1 MKDLSILVLD
11 DEKAIREEILEYLTE
26 DGYSLFEAD
35 RPSKAFRIMEEE
47 IIDVIILDIQL
58 PEMDGLVV
66 LQKIKETNDH
76 IEVIMITGHGDMDAV
91 IKAMRLGAMEFFTK
105 PFRLLDMKAAIQRSR
120 RFVELSNRLKE
131 ANLGYSL
138 LSKELQESVGHQI
151 MGNSVAIRKAVDLM
165 QKVAKSDTTSVLI
178 TGESGT
184 GKELVARGIH
194 YLSNRKKNLFCPVNC
209 SAIPDTLFE
218 SEFFGHKKGSFTGAM
233 EDKIGWFEIA
243 NGGTLFLDEVVEM
256 QPQMQAKLLRV
267 LEDRKVQRIG
277 SHIEIE
283 VDTRILAATNKNISE
298 LVENHKFRTD
308 LFYRLNSF
316 IINMPPLRERRE
328 DIPILLHHFLGY
340 YSNKFNKNL
349 PEVDSTVYKLL
360 SQYDFP
366 GNVREL
372 RNMVER
378 AIILSDGKRMKV
390 RDFSIGEL
398 PQDQISAGEEVFD
411 LEVLEKRPILR
422 ALEKSD
428 YKKVEAAQLL
438 NITRQALDRR
448 MEKYNLLF

>member
-11 DEKAIREEILEYLTE
+11 DEKAIREEILEFLTE
-26 DGYSLFEAD
+26 DGYSLFEAE
-35 RPSKAFRIMEEE
+35 RPSRAFAIMEEE
-47 IIDVIILDIQL
+47 IIDVIILDLQL
-58 PEMDGLVV
+58 PEMDGLSV
-66 LQKIKETNDH
+66 LKKIKENNDH
-76 IEVIMITGHGDMDAV
+76 AEVIMITGHGDMEAV
-91 IKAMRLGAMEFFTK
+91 IQAMRLGAMEFFTK

-138 LSKELQESVGHQI
+138 LSRELHDSVGSQI
-151 MGNSVAIRKAVDLM
+151 MGNSLAIRRAVDLM
-165 QKVAKSDTTSVLI
+165 EKVAKSDTTSVLI

-194 YLSNRKKNLFCPVNC
+194 YLSSRKKNIFCPVNC
-209 SAIPDTLFE
+209 SAIPDSLFE
-218 SEFFGHKKGSFTGAM
+218 SEFFGHKKGAFTGAM

-277 SHIEIE
+277 SHIEID
-283 VDTRILAATNKNISE
+283 VDTRILAATNKNIAQ
-298 LVENHKFRTD
+298 LVDEHRFRAD
-308 LFYRLNSF
+308 LYYRLNSF

-328 DIPILLHHFLGY
+328 DIPILLNHFLGY
-340 YSNKFNKNL
+340 YSSKFNKNL
-349 PEVDSTVYKLL
+349 PEVDAGIYKLL
-360 SQYDFP
+360 NQYDFP

-378 AIILSDGKRMKV
+378 AIILSDGKRLRS
-390 RDFSIGEL
+390 RDFAVGEVL
-398 PQDQISAGEEVFD
+398 QESSTSGEEVFD
-411 LEVLEKRPILR
+411 LDELEKRTIIR
-422 ALEKSD
+422 ALEKTD
-428 YKKVEAAQLL
+428 YKKVEAALLL

-448 MEKYNLLF
+448 MEKYNLVF

>member
-1 MKDLSILVLD
+1 
-11 DEKAIREEILEYLTE
+11 
-26 DGYSLFEAD
+26 
-35 RPSKAFRIMEEE
+35 
-47 IIDVIILDIQL
+47 
-58 PEMDGLVV
+58 
-66 LQKIKETNDH
+66 
-76 IEVIMITGHGDMDAV
+76 
-91 IKAMRLGAMEFFTK
+91 
-105 PFRLLDMKAAIQRSR
+105 MKAAIQRSR

-316 IINMPPLRERRE
+316 IINM
-328 DIPILLHHFLGY
+328 
-340 YSNKFNKNL
+340 
-349 PEVDSTVYKLL
+349 
-360 SQYDFP
+360 
-366 GNVREL
+366 
-372 RNMVER
+372 
-378 AIILSDGKRMKV
+378 
-390 RDFSIGEL
+390 
-398 PQDQISAGEEVFD
+398 
-411 LEVLEKRPILR
+411 
-422 ALEKSD
+422 
-428 YKKVEAAQLL
+428 
-438 NITRQALDRR
+438 
-448 MEKYNLLF
+448 

>member
-11 DEKAIREEILEYLTE
+11 DEKAIREEILEFLTE
-26 DGYSLFEAD
+26 DGYSLFEAE
-35 RPSKAFRIMEEE
+35 RPSRAFAIMEEE
-47 IIDVIILDIQL
+47 IIDVIILDLQL
-58 PEMDGLVV
+58 PEMDGLSV
-66 LQKIKETNDH
+66 LKKIKENNDH
-76 IEVIMITGHGDMDAV
+76 AEVIMITGHGDMDAV
-91 IKAMRLGAMEFFTK
+91 IQAMRLGAMEFFTK

-138 LSKELQESVGHQI
+138 LSRELHDSVGSQI
-151 MGNSVAIRKAVDLM
+151 MGNSLAIRRAVDLM
-165 QKVAKSDTTSVLI
+165 EKVAKSDTTSVLI

-194 YLSNRKKNLFCPVNC
+194 YLSSRKKNIFCPVNC
-209 SAIPDTLFE
+209 SAIPDSLFE
-218 SEFFGHKKGSFTGAM
+218 SEFFGHKKGAFTGAM

-277 SHIEIE
+277 SHIEID
-283 VDTRILAATNKNISE
+283 VDTRILAATNKNIAQ
-298 LVENHKFRTD
+298 LVDDHRFRAD
-308 LFYRLNSF
+308 LYYRLNSF

-328 DIPILLHHFLGY
+328 DIPILLNHFLGY
-340 YSNKFNKNL
+340 YSSKFNKNL
-349 PEVDSTVYKLL
+349 PEVDAGIYKLL
-360 SQYDFP
+360 NQYDFP

-378 AIILSDGKRMKV
+378 AIILSDGKRLRS
-390 RDFSIGEL
+390 RDFAVGEV
-398 PQDQISAGEEVFD
+398 PQESSTSGEEVFD
-411 LEVLEKRPILR
+411 LDELEKRTIIR
-422 ALEKSD
+422 ALEKTD

-448 MEKYNLLF
+448 MEKYNLQF

>member
-11 DEKAIREEILEYLTE
+11 DEKAIREEILEFLTE
-26 DGYSLFEAD
+26 DGYSLFEAE
-35 RPSKAFRIMEEE
+35 RPSRAFAIMEEE
-47 IIDVIILDIQL
+47 IIDVIILDLQL
-58 PEMDGLVV
+58 PEMDGLSV
-66 LQKIKETNDH
+66 LKKIKENNDH
-76 IEVIMITGHGDMDAV
+76 AEVIMITGHGDMEAV
-91 IKAMRLGAMEFFTK
+91 IQAMRLGAMEFFTK

-138 LSKELQESVGHQI
+138 LSRELHDSVGSQI
-151 MGNSVAIRKAVDLM
+151 MGNSLAIRRAVDLM
-165 QKVAKSDTTSVLI
+165 EKVAKSDTTSVLI

-194 YLSNRKKNLFCPVNC
+194 YLSSRKKNIFCPVNC
-209 SAIPDTLFE
+209 SAIPDSLFE
-218 SEFFGHKKGSFTGAM
+218 SEFFGHKKGAFTGAM

-277 SHIEIE
+277 SHIEID
-283 VDTRILAATNKNISE
+283 VDTRILAATNKNIAQ
-298 LVENHKFRTD
+298 LVDEHRFRAD
-308 LFYRLNSF
+308 LYYRLNSF

-328 DIPILLHHFLGY
+328 DIPILLNHFLGY
-340 YSNKFNKNL
+340 YSSKFNKNL
-349 PEVDSTVYKLL
+349 PEVDSGIYKLL
-360 SQYDFP
+360 NQYDFP

-378 AIILSDGKRMKV
+378 AIILSDGKRLRS
-390 RDFSIGEL
+390 RDFAVGEVL
-398 PQDQISAGEEVFD
+398 QENFTSGEEVFD
-411 LEVLEKRPILR
+411 LDELERKTIIR
-422 ALEKSD
+422 ALEKTD

-448 MEKYNLLF
+448 MEKYNLIF

>member
-11 DEKAIREEILEYLTE
+11 DEKAIREEILEFLTE
-26 DGYSLFEAD
+26 DGYSLFEAE
-35 RPSKAFRIMEEE
+35 RPSRAFAIMEEE
-47 IIDVIILDIQL
+47 IIDVIILDLQL
-58 PEMDGLVV
+58 PEMDGLSV
-66 LQKIKETNDH
+66 LKKIKENNDH
-76 IEVIMITGHGDMDAV
+76 AEVIMITGHGDMEAV
-91 IKAMRLGAMEFFTK
+91 IQAMRLGAMEFFTK

-138 LSKELQESVGHQI
+138 LSRELHDSVGSQI
-151 MGNSVAIRKAVDLM
+151 MGNSLAIRRAVDLM
-165 QKVAKSDTTSVLI
+165 EKVAKSDTTSVLI

-194 YLSNRKKNLFCPVNC
+194 FLSNRKKNIFCPVNC
-209 SAIPDTLFE
+209 SAIPDSLFE
-218 SEFFGHKKGSFTGAM
+218 SEFFGHKKGAFTGAM

-277 SHIEIE
+277 SHIEID
-283 VDTRILAATNKNISE
+283 VDTRILAATNKNIAQ
-298 LVENHKFRTD
+298 LVDEHRFRAD
-308 LFYRLNSF
+308 LYYRLNSF

-328 DIPILLHHFLGY
+328 DIPILLNHFLGY
-340 YSNKFNKNL
+340 YSSKFNKNL
-349 PEVDSTVYKLL
+349 PEVDAGIYKLL
-360 SQYDFP
+360 NQYDFP

-378 AIILSDGKRMKV
+378 AIILSDGKRLRS
-390 RDFSIGEL
+390 RDFAVGEVL
-398 PQDQISAGEEVFD
+398 QENFTSGEEVFD
-411 LEVLEKRPILR
+411 LDELEKRTIIR
-422 ALEKSD
+422 ALEKTD

-448 MEKYNLLF
+448 MEKYNLVF

>member
-1 MKDLSILVLD
+1 MKDLSILILD
-11 DEKAIREEILEYLTE
+11 DEKAIRDEILEFLSE
-26 DGYSLFEAD
+26 DGYSLFEAE
-35 RPSKAFRIMEEE
+35 RPSKAFAIMEEE
-47 IIDVIILDIQL
+47 VIDVIILDLQL
-58 PEMDGLVV
+58 PEMDGLAV
-66 LQKIKETNDH
+66 LKRIKETNDH
-76 IEVIMITGHGDMDAV
+76 TEVIMITGHGDMDAV
-91 IKAMRLGAMEFFTK
+91 IQAMRLGAMEFFTK

-138 LSKELQESVGHQI
+138 LSKELQDRVGNQI
-151 MGNSVAIRKAVDLM
+151 MGNSPAIRRVVELM
-165 QKVAKSDTTSVLI
+165 EKVAKSDTTSVLI

-194 YLSNRKKNLFCPVNC
+194 YLSSRKKNLFCPVNC
-209 SAIPDTLFE
+209 SAIPDSLFE
-218 SEFFGHKKGSFTGAM
+218 SEFFGHKKGAFTGAM

-283 VDTRILAATNKNISE
+283 VDTRILAATNKNIAQ
-298 LVENHKFRTD
+298 LVDEHKFRAD
-308 LFYRLNSF
+308 LYYRLNSF
-316 IINMPPLRERRE
+316 IINMPALRERRE
-328 DIPILLHHFLGY
+328 DIPILFNYFL
-340 YSNKFNKNL
+340 SFFSSKFNKNV
-349 PEVDSTVYKLL
+349 PEVDAAVYKLL
-360 SQYDFP
+360 GQYDFP

-378 AIILSDGKRMKV
+378 AIILSDGKRMRA
-390 RDFSIGEL
+390 RDFTVGEF
-398 PQDQISAGEEVFD
+398 PTEPYVAGEEIFD
-411 LEVLEKRPILR
+411 LDELEKRTIIR
-422 ALEKSD
+422 ALEKTD